1 MRCGCVRGF
10 AVVLGLVVLG
20 ALGAYLVV
28 PAVYR
33 STAVVRVRVDLPI
46 SPGMRGQDAEWM
58 SEGQFLTQVEVAR
71 SERVIDQAMQRPEW
85 KALNRGTGPEAT
97 AKFAESLCVEH
108 PKNSELIVISFTDKT
123 PEAAAAGAGSLVRA
137 FEELSRE
144 YDVTGAQR
152 MRFLEDRKSAL
163 DLQLKSLHMR
173 IQELSKEYGTD
184 DLSPVW
190 NYKLQELL
198 MLESE
203 LTMRVALAA
212 KATTRPHDLLSQE
225 DALRARLERTRFE
238 TVELGRR
245 RLELDRLRGEA
256 AAMRSKLNETNE
268 ELERLL
274 GDTGLSPSRIQIIS
288 RADTPLRPVIGRSV
302 VVAGGG
308 AAGLVLGLL
317 IVICVRVLGCGS
329 AYRGD
334 QQRR

>member
-1 MRCGCVRGF
+1 MIR
-10 AVVLGLVVLG
+10 L
-20 ALGAYLVV
+20 
-28 PAVYR
+28 
-33 STAVVRVRVDLPI
+33 RVDLPI
-46 SPGMRGQDAEWM
+46 SPGTRGQDAEWM

-85 KALNRGTGPEAT
+85 KALNRGTWPEAP
-97 AKFAESLCVEH
+97 AEFAERLCVEH
-108 PKNSELIVISFTDKT
+108 PKNSELILISFTDKT
-123 PEAAAAGAGSLVRA
+123 PEAAAAGAGSLVSA

-152 MRFLEDRKSAL
+152 TRFLEDRKSAL
-163 DLQLKSLHMR
+163 DLQLKVLDSR
-173 IQELSKEYGTD
+173 IQDLSKEYGTE

-203 LTMRVALAA
+203 LTRIQLPLVTTATTATT
-212 KATTRPHDLLSQE
+212 ATTRPHDPLSQE
-225 DALRARLERTRFE
+225 EALKAQLRVAQAE
-238 TVELGRR
+238 TIELGRR

-268 ELERLL
+268 DLERLNA
-274 GDTGLSPSRIQIIS
+274 DAAISPSRMLIMS
-288 RADTPLRPVIGRSV
+288 RGERPLRPVIGRSI